1 MRFWKRRL
9 LTIAILMVGVTS
21 IEPIWKLL
29 ICSPIMVLLSIDW
42 DDWNFKEVTKH
53 EADNQRNR
61 KRISNNFR

>member
-53 EADNQRNR
+53 E
-61 KRISNNFR
+61 INN